1 MTAII
6 TIANQK
12 GGVGKTTT
20 AINLSAAIANRGKR
34 TLLIDLDPQANST
47 IAFFASGEISASMF
61 DVLSE
66 TRTPMAG
73 VIKPT
78 KDPNLF
84 LGPGRLAL
92 AKLEQVLAG
101 QFDAPYRLKDA
112 LSPVLKDFDYIVL
125 DTPPSL
131 GILTVNA
138 MVTSSHLLVPI
149 QAAYFAIEG
158 TDDLLE
164 TYERIRA
171 RPNPGLKVLGV
182 VITLFDKRTNISRDT
197 HGQIRSVFG
206 EVLFKTKIS
215 KNVRLEESPAYKET
229 ILTFA
234 GRMIRVDEIRP
245 NPDQPRKAL
254 GDLRE
259 LTESV
264 REKGVLEPL
273 LVRFI
278 AREGCFYII
287 SGERRYHAARA
298 AGLREVPCIEKSV
311 DDAETLEI
319 ALIENIQR
327 KDLTAF
333 EEADGLQR
341 LASQFEYTHEDM
353 AKKIGRARSS
363 VTETLSLLNI
373 PELLRKKCVENGIVS
388 KSLLLQIARQPTEK
402 KMIEMFQRILQ
413 GGLTRDE
420 ARRERR
426 EEQSGPQRPQPFIF
440 HFEPQNDA
448 FKFRIQF
455 KKSHVSRDELI
466 VTLREILAQLEGTA
480 AAADSTAA

>member
-1 MTAII
+1 MLKKAGLPVTLKMRHDAHYIDQL
-6 TIANQK
+6 TSYS
-12 GGVGKTTT
+12 G
-20 AINLSAAIANRGKR
+20 AA
-34 TLLIDLDPQANST
+34 
-47 IAFFASGEISASMF
+47 
-61 DVLSE
+61 V
-66 TRTPMAG
+66 
-73 VIKPT
+73 
-78 KDPNLF
+78 
-84 LGPGRLAL
+84 
-92 AKLEQVLAG
+92 
-101 QFDAPYRLKDA
+101 
-112 LSPVLKDFDYIVL
+112 
-125 DTPPSL
+125 
-131 GILTVNA
+131 
-138 MVTSSHLLVPI
+138 
-149 QAAYFAIEG
+149 
-158 TDDLLE
+158 
-164 TYERIRA
+164 
-171 RPNPGLKVLGV
+171 
-182 VITLFDKRTNISRDT
+182 
-197 HGQIRSVFG
+197 
-206 EVLFKTKIS
+206 
-215 KNVRLEESPAYKET
+215 
-229 ILTFA
+229 

-245 NPDQPRKAL
+245 NPEQPRKAL

-278 AREGCFYII
+278 SSEGCFYII

-333 EEADGLQR
+333 EEADGLHR
-341 LASQFEYTHEDM
+341 LAAQFEYTHEDM

-363 VTETLSLLNI
+363 VTETLSLRNI
-373 PELLRKKCVENGIVS
+373 PEVLRKKCVENGVTS

-402 KMIEMFQRILQ
+402 KMSEMFQRILQ

-426 EEQSGPQRPQPFIF
+426 EEQTGPQRPQPFIF

-466 VTLREILAQLEGTA
+466 STLREILSQLEGTA
-480 AAADSTAA
+480 SQSSEADSTAA

>member
-1 MTAII
+1 
-6 TIANQK
+6 
-12 GGVGKTTT
+12 
-20 AINLSAAIANRGKR
+20 
-34 TLLIDLDPQANST
+34 
-47 IAFFASGEISASMF
+47 
-61 DVLSE
+61 
-66 TRTPMAG
+66 
-73 VIKPT
+73 
-78 KDPNLF
+78 
-84 LGPGRLAL
+84 
-92 AKLEQVLAG
+92 
-101 QFDAPYRLKDA
+101 
-112 LSPVLKDFDYIVL
+112 VLKKAGLPVTLKMRHDAHYIEQ
-125 DTPPSL
+125 
-131 GILTVNA
+131 LT
-138 MVTSSHLLVPI
+138 SYSG
-149 QAAYFAIEG
+149 AA
-158 TDDLLE
+158 
-164 TYERIRA
+164 
-171 RPNPGLKVLGV
+171 V
-182 VITLFDKRTNISRDT
+182 
-197 HGQIRSVFG
+197 
-206 EVLFKTKIS
+206 
-215 KNVRLEESPAYKET
+215 
-229 ILTFA
+229 

-245 NPDQPRKAL
+245 NPEQPRKAL

-278 AREGCFYII
+278 GSEGCFFII

-298 AGLREVPCIEKSV
+298 AGLREVPCIEKTV

-333 EEADGLQR
+333 EEADGLHR
-341 LASQFEYTHEDM
+341 LATQFEYTHEDM

-363 VTETLSLLNI
+363 VTETLSLRNI
-373 PELLRKKCVENGIVS
+373 PESLRKKCIEHGVTS
-388 KSLLLQIARQPTEK
+388 KYLLLQIARQPTEK

-426 EEQSGPQRPQPFIF
+426 EEQAGPQRPQPFIF

-466 VTLREILAQLEGTA
+466 TTLREILAQLEGSSA
-480 AAADSTAA
+480 EADSTAA